1 MRVKSVCTRLTCG
14 SLKLKLNRYVLVWIY
29 NPYGLIPLRYR
40 PNRYILIKY
49 LNDMYKN
56 VESVRAGLDIQFN
69 LYELILLVCTDS
81 KA

>member
-1 MRVKSVCTRLTCG
+1 M
-14 SLKLKLNRYVLVWIY
+14 LVWIF

-56 VESVRAGLDIQFN
+56 VESVRAGLDIQLN

>member
-14 SLKLKLNRYVLVWIY
+14 SLKLNRYVLVWIY

-56 VESVRAGLDIQFN
+56 VESVRAGLDMQFN

>member
-1 MRVKSVCTRLTCG
+1 MKKVVQIKYFQILLFSSHIDHTL
-14 SLKLKLNRYVLVWIY
+14 
-29 NPYGLIPLRYR
+29 
-40 PNRYILIKY
+40 ILIKY

-56 VESVRAGLDIQFN
+56 VELVRAGLDIQLN